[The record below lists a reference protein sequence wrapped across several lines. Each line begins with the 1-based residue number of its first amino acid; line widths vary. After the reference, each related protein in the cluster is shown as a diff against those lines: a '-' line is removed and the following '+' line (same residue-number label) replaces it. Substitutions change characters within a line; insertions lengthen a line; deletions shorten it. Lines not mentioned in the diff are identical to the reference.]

1 VSAQHP
7 DPLFVRIGV
16 RYIRSRHGKLP
27 PNQDTDGVH
36 VLNAEERAALKR
48 ISRAM
53 IIRAA
58 CAGATSTC
66 FTAAVEVAANPLQAS
81 GHVAGYYFL
90 LLSSL
95 ALASMLEIMFLYWDA
110 LRSVHELSRA
120 AGLPLFSE
128 EDAKSKLAATMARA
142 ALEIPNPRLELE
154 GIDPW
159 KEASRFRLLVASLVY
174 KAKVSATNFVFK
186 AIVRRALSRAAVRTY
201 LVPFVAVP
209 FTAMWNAIVAWL
221 IVREAKL
228 RVMGPSAAH
237 ALIEMTFGKRP
248 ELSTGAAEAALRAV
262 GASIVK
268 KEDLHPNL
276 FALFREVSARVPHA
290 KAAESLDDTKAFLAR
305 LATIDAKESE
315 VVLRV
320 LAIATILDG
329 RITKKERALLADAF
343 KATGRNVDLSRVEA
357 LRVAFTSGDEM
368 DASLV
373 ENIVV
378 AGADESVGGVEAV

>member
-1 VSAQHP
+1 MSGGQP
-7 DPLFVRIGV
+7 DPLFVRLGV
-16 RYIRSRHGKLP
+16 RYIRARHSKLP
-27 PNQDTDGVH
+27 PNQDLDGVH

-58 CAGATSTC
+58 CAGAASTC
-66 FTAAVEVAANPLQAS
+66 VTAGTEVAAQPLQAS
-81 GHVAGYYFL
+81 GHVVAYYFL
-90 LLSSL
+90 LLLSL
-95 ALASMLEIMFLYWDA
+95 ALASIIEIMFLYWDA

-120 AGLPLFSE
+120 AGLPLFS
-128 EDAKSKLAATMARA
+128 DADEKSKLAATMARA
-142 ALEIPNPRLELE
+142 ALEIPNPRLDLE

-159 KEASRFRLLVASLVY
+159 REASRFRLIVASLVY

-186 AIVRRALSRAAVRTY
+186 ALVRRALSRAAVRTY

-209 FTAMWNAIVAWL
+209 FTAMWNGIVAWL

-276 FALFREVSARVPHA
+276 AALFREVSARVPHA
-290 KAAESLDDTKAFLAR
+290 MPAQSLDDTSAFLAR
-305 LATIDAKESE
+305 LQKIDAKESE
-315 VVLRV
+315 SVLRV

-329 RITKKERALLADAF
+329 RITKKERVLLADAF
-343 KATGRNVDLSRVEA
+343 KATGRTVDLAKVEA
-357 LRVAFTSGDEM
+357 LRAAFTSGDEM
-368 DASLV
+368 GAGLIDAIVEESAASL
-373 ENIVV
+373 
-378 AGADESVGGVEAV
+378 GGVEAV